1 LTGSVAEREAS
12 FEVRPPVC
20 YLRIMRGVAAI
31 AIVLAACVPF
41 ADAASA
47 RSKSQRPQHARPG
60 ASERVPGAGTEASS
74 DSAVGQLDRVLSTR
88 IKSICRG
95 C

>member
-1 LTGSVAEREAS
+1 MVW
-12 FEVRPPVC
+12 
-20 YLRIMRGVAAI
+20 
-31 AIVLAACVPF
+31 AACVLF

-47 RSKSQRPQHARPG
+47 RSKSPRPQHARQ
-60 ASERVPGAGTEASS
+60 ATSERAPGTGTGASS
-74 DSAVGQLDRVLSTR
+74 DSAVSQLDRVLSTR

>member
-1 LTGSVAEREAS
+1 
-12 FEVRPPVC
+12 
-20 YLRIMRGVAAI
+20 MRGFAAI
-31 AIVLAACVPF
+31 VMVWAACVLV
-41 ADAASA
+41 ADAAAA
-47 RSKSQRPQHARPG
+47 RSKSPRPQHARPG

>member
-1 LTGSVAEREAS
+1 
-12 FEVRPPVC
+12 
-20 YLRIMRGVAAI
+20 MRGVAAI
-31 AIVLAACVPF
+31 VIVGTACILF
-41 ADAASA
+41 ADAGSA
-47 RSKSQRPQHARPG
+47 RSKSPRPQHARP
-60 ASERVPGAGTEASS
+60 ATSERVPGTNAGASS

>member
-1 LTGSVAEREAS
+1 
-12 FEVRPPVC
+12 
-20 YLRIMRGVAAI
+20 MRGLAAI
-31 AIVLAACVPF
+31 VIVWAACILF

-47 RSKSQRPQHARPG
+47 RPKSPRPQHARPA
-60 ASERVPGAGTEASS
+60 ASEPAPGAGTGASS